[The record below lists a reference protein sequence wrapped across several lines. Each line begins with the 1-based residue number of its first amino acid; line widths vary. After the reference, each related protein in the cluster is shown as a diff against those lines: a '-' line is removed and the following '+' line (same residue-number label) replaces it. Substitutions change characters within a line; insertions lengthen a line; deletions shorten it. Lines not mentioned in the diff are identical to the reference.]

1 MTVARGDGEE
11 EAGRPRAAAT
21 RDTTKDP
28 PPRSLVMMP
37 AAPLLGMTKRAEL
50 VAVVG

>member
-1 MTVARGDGEE
+1 MTEARGDDDGK
-11 EAGRPRAAAT
+11 AGRPRAAAT

-28 PPRSLVMMP
+28 PPRSL
-37 AAPLLGMTKRAEL
+37 APLGMTERAEL